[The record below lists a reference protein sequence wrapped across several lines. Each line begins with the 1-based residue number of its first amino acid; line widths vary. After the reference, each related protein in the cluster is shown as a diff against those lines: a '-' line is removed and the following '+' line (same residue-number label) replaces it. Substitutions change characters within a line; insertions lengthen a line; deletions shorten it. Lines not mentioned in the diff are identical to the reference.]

1 MKKDTGAENG
11 AVFSVRVTPGA
22 RRNAVTAFKEGI
34 WNIKIAAPPVE
45 GKANEE
51 LVSFLSGLFH
61 VRKSSVSVVK
71 GQRSR
76 SKLVCVSGLTKKE
89 VALRLSRELD
99 G

>member
-1 MKKDTGAENG
+1 M
-11 AVFSVRVTPGA
+11 FSVRVTPGA
-22 RRNAVTAFKEGI
+22 KRNAVTAFKEGV

-51 LVSFLSGLFH
+51 LVLFLSRLFD
-61 VRKSSVSVVK
+61 VRTSSVSVVK

-76 SKLVCVSGLTKKE
+76 SKLVCVAGLTQKE
-89 VALRLSRELD
+89 VALRLSAGLD